1 MFAFKKRKSLIYA
14 ALAVILL
21 FFAANFTPALRT
33 PLFTVLK
40 YPLVLFSAAGREI
53 GGVIFYHRNM
63 AQNIRLK
70 NELDFFRQKTVA
82 LNEIYLENKRLK
94 ELLAF
99 KKKSSYKIVAAA
111 RVIGR
116 SADNWSSVIIID
128 KGSFNGVRRGMVAV
142 TYLGLAGRV
151 IEATSLTSKIM
162 LINDPNL
169 GVSALIQRSRQEGL
183 VSGTLGSSLIMRY
196 LSNDADVKVSDVVIT
211 SGLTDAYPKGI
222 LIGKVIEV
230 GEEFSGLSRYCVI
243 RPAVNTSNIEEV
255 LIVIP

>member
-1 MFAFKKRKSLIYA
+1 VFAFKKKSLIYV

-21 FFAANFTPALRT
+21 LLAANFTPALRT
-33 PLFTVLK
+33 PLLNTLK
-40 YPLVLFSAAGREI
+40 YPLVLFSALGRQI

-63 AQNIRLK
+63 VENTRLK
-70 NELDFFRQKTVA
+70 NELDFFKQKITA

-94 ELLAF
+94 DLLSF
-99 KKKSSYKIVAAA
+99 KQKSSYKIVAAA

-128 KGSFNGVRRGMVAV
+128 KGSWHGIRRGMVAV

-151 IEATSLTSKIM
+151 IETTTLTSKVM
-162 LINDPNL
+162 LVNDPNL

-183 VSGTLGSSLIMRY
+183 VSGALGSSLIMRY
-196 LSNDADVKVSDVVIT
+196 LSNDADVKVSDIIIT
-211 SGLTDAYPKGI
+211 SGLTEAYPKGI
-222 LIGKVIEV
+222 LIGRVVEV

-243 RPAVNTSNIEEV
+243 RPAVNTANIEEV
-255 LIVIP
+255 LIIIP

>member
-1 MFAFKKRKSLIYA
+1 VFAFKKKSLIYV

-21 FFAANFTPALRT
+21 LLAANFTPALRT
-33 PLFTVLK
+33 PLLNTLK
-40 YPLVLFSAAGREI
+40 YPLVLFSAFGREI

-63 AQNIRLK
+63 VENTRLK
-70 NELDFFRQKTVA
+70 NELYFFKQKITA

-94 ELLAF
+94 DLLSF
-99 KKKSSYKIVAAA
+99 KQKSSYKIVAAA

-128 KGSFNGVRRGMVAV
+128 KGSWHGIRRGMVAV

-151 IEATSLTSKIM
+151 IETTTLTSKVM
-162 LINDPNL
+162 LVNDPNL

-196 LSNDADVKVSDVVIT
+196 LSNDADVKVSDIIIT
-211 SGLTDAYPKGI
+211 SGLTEAYPKGI
-222 LIGKVIEV
+222 LIGRVVEV

-243 RPAVNTSNIEEV
+243 RPAVNTANIEEL
-255 LIVIP
+255 LIIIP